1 MDQHSRA
8 VLEVDDL
15 LNLISRSA
23 ACSLGQEFVFEL
35 KPLSSVKQI
44 EARLGLVEEQTV
56 LLNRNTP
63 IPLGGLQDVRD
74 LLHSAKLEGSALDRE
89 EWPRLVRWFSVI
101 ERLKHFPATQEKDS
115 IPALQAFLEPLGEYG
130 EFSAEFRRTFDE
142 NGLVKDNATP
152 ALAALR
158 SRIRGAEATIRK
170 TIQRL
175 LKEWGEAGALQEDF
189 ATMRG
194 ERHVLPVKS
203 GSRGKIKGVLHG
215 SSTSGET
222 MYIEPLELLEP
233 ANELELLRE
242 AELREVHRI
251 LLDLT
256 AKLRPLLPQL
266 SEDLELVKE
275 LDGLNAIARHAWSRG
290 WNIPIYGEA
299 GALRLFHAHHPLL
312 QEKLK
317 KNSVPITVSLD
328 LEDRAVIISGPNAGG
343 KTTAMKSIGL
353 SCFLLLCGSPI
364 PASADSRLPFFTGIF
379 ADIGDQQDLQEGLS
393 TYSGHI
399 RRMRQIIDSAGTQS
413 LILLDELG
421 TGTDPDEGGA
431 LAQSLLEFL
440 LDRASLTIA
449 TSHLAALKIWAED
462 SRGAR
467 NASFRLDPSTHQPT
481 FTVTLDLPGASEA
494 LTIAE
499 NHGMPEVILKRARA
513 LVGDQKLAMGELLNR
528 IEGLEKSLAKAA
540 REAAA
545 RAESLEAQERLAA
558 KRADELREEKRQLK
572 STFLLEKRDTVEKL
586 REEIERSIANL
597 PSEEFQLS
605 QRRDTLNSLRNRL
618 RTEQMGVHQERIKLE
633 RQQDSGPAPQAS
645 DLHPGMKVFVK
656 PLSAWGEV
664 RELLRDGK
672 KALVLVGSVETTM
685 LLDDLSRKESRPLLT
700 NSPKPAPQKSERRPG
715 SKKTKP
721 SKRLKEAMKVE
732 ATPPSPEVSRPKQET
747 TTTPAT
753 RQRATRENVK
763 TELDLHGYRVE
774 EAVTELDRYLD
785 RALLANYSEVRIIH
799 GLGEGKLYR
808 AVHDYLRKNPSIKH
822 YRFGLDVEGGGGV
835 TVVNL

>member
-15 LNLISRSA
+15 LSLISRSA
-23 ACSLGQEFVFEL
+23 ACSLGQDFVQCL
-35 KPLSSVKQI
+35 QPLTSVAEI
-44 EARLGLVEEQTV
+44 EARLALVEEQTV

-63 IPLGGLQDVRD
+63 VPLGGLEDVCD
-74 LLHSAKLEGSALDRE
+74 LLQSAQLEGSSLDRE
-89 EWPRLVRWFSVI
+89 DWPRLVRWFSVV
-101 ERLKHFPATQEKDS
+101 ERIKLFLASQEKDTS
-115 IPALQAFLEPLGEYG
+115 PRLRHFLEPLGEYG
-130 EFSAEFRRTFDE
+130 EFTVEFRRTFDD
-142 NGLVKDNATP
+142 NGLIKDNATST
-152 ALAALR
+152 LSSIR
-158 SRIRGAEATIRK
+158 SRLRGAEATIRK
-170 TIQRL
+170 TVQRL
-175 LKEWGEAGALQEDF
+175 LREWGEAGALQEDF
-189 ATMRG
+189 ATTRG
-194 ERHVLPVKS
+194 ERNVLPVKA
-203 GSRGKIKGVLHG
+203 GARGKIKGILHG

-222 MYIEPLELLEP
+222 LYIEPLELLEP

-242 AELREVHRI
+242 QELREIHRI
-251 LLDLT
+251 LLALT

-266 SEDLELVKE
+266 AEDLELLRM
-275 LDGLNAIARHAWSRG
+275 LDGLNAVARHGWSRG
-290 WNIPIYGEA
+290 WNIPLYGE
-299 GALRLFHAHHPLL
+299 GGSLRLFHAHHPLL

-317 KNSVPITVSLD
+317 KKSVPITVSLD
-328 LEDRAVIISGPNAGG
+328 LQDRAVIISGPNAGG
-343 KTTAMKSIGL
+343 KTTAMKSLGL
-353 SCFLLLCGSPI
+353 ACFLLLCGSPI
-364 PASADSRLPFFTGIF
+364 PASADSRLPFFQGIF

-399 RRMRQIIDSAGTQS
+399 RRMRQIIDGASSRS

-462 SRGAR
+462 SPGAR

-499 NHGMPEVILKRARA
+499 NHGMPELILQRARL
-513 LVGDQKLAMGELLNR
+513 LVGEQKLAMGELLNR
-528 IEGLEKSLAKAA
+528 IEGLEKSLAQSA

-545 RAESLEAQERLAA
+545 RAQSLEAQERIAA
-558 KRADELREEKRQLK
+558 QRAQELREEKRLLK
-572 STFLLEKRDTVEKL
+572 STFLLEKRDAVEKL

-605 QRRDTLNSLRNRL
+605 QRRESLNHLRNRL
-618 RTEQMGVHQERIKLE
+618 RGEQVAVHQERTSLA
-633 RQQDSGPAPQAS
+633 RQQDSGPAPRSGELA
-645 DLHPGMKVFVK
+645 PGMKVYVK

-664 RELLRDGK
+664 KELLRDGK
-672 KALVLVGSVETTM
+672 KATVLVGSVETTM
-685 LLDDLSRKESRPLLT
+685 LLNDLSRKETPPLVSALA
-700 NSPKPAPQKSERRPG
+700 KPAPPTPERRPG
-715 SKKTKP
+715 TKKTKP

-732 ATPPSPEVSRPKQET
+732 ATPPSPEVYRPRQET

-763 TELDLHGYRVE
+763 TELDLHGFRVE
-774 EAVTELDRYLD
+774 EAVNELDRYLD

-808 AVHDYLRKNPSIKH
+808 AVHEYLRKNPSIKH

-835 TVVNL
+835 TVVKL